1 MEQDEE
7 TKKKKEEEEKK
18 EGREE
23 KKEEKKEEKQEGKK
37 PEEPKLLE
45 EPIRVKDIIFMY
57 ILSLEGK
64 AWAYMDLVAHPETQ
78 RHKKDT
84 GEAKLAIDTVDA
96 LYKLVEGKLSPEEK
110 TDIQVRL
117 TNLRLNF
124 VKK

>member
-1 MEQDEE
+1 MEQNEE

-23 KKEEKKEEKQEGKK
+23 KNEEKNEEKQEGKK

-78 RHKKDT
+78 SHKKDT